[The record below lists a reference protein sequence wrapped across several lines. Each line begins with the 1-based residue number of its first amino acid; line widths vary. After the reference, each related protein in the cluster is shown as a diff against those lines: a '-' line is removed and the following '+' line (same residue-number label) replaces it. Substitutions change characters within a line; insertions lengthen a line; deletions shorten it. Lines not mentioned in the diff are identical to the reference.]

1 MSAQLHVD
9 IRKIYYANFTL
20 YFEECESWL
29 WFTVKLGSG
38 FLLILNKLCV
48 LVKMYVTLSI

>member
-1 MSAQLHVD
+1 
-9 IRKIYYANFTL
+9 
-20 YFEECESWL
+20 
-29 WFTVKLGSG
+29 VKLGSG